1 MSDTAPPID
10 FAAIPRARLP
20 ALLRTMPKA
29 ELHLHIEG
37 SLEPELIFRL
47 ARRNGVALPYASVEA
62 LRAAYAFTDL
72 QSFLDIYYAGAS
84 VLLHEA
90 DFFDMAWAYFER
102 AAADGVV
109 HAEIFFDPQ
118 THTARGVPMEAVIVG
133 LAHACRR
140 AHAEFGLSAQLI
152 LCFLRHLSEEDAF
165 ATLEQALALRHHFVG
180 VGLDSSE
187 RGHPPEKFARVFAR
201 CRELGLHVVAH
212 AGEEGPPAY
221 IESALDVLKVERIDH
236 GVRCTDSPA
245 LVQRLARERVPL
257 TVCPLSNV
265 KLRVFPTLAQHNLP
279 ELLAA
284 GLCATVNSDDPA
296 YFGGY
301 VADNYVQTFEA
312 LPRLGAREAWQLAR
326 NSFEASFVPAAQ
338 KAAWSARL
346 SEAFAAAASP
356 G

>member
-1 MSDTAPPID
+1 MNFD
-10 FAAIPRARLP
+10 AIPRSALP

-29 ELHLHIEG
+29 ELHIHIEG
-37 SLEPELIFRL
+37 SLEPELIFKL
-47 ARRNGVALPYASVEA
+47 AARNGVALAYPSVDA

-84 VLLHEA
+84 VLIEER

-102 AAADGVV
+102 AAADNVV

-118 THTARGVPMEAVIVG
+118 THTARGVAMEKLIVG
-133 LAHACRR
+133 LHHACQR
-140 AHAEFGLSAQLI
+140 AHQEFRISSKLI

-165 ATLEQALALRHHFVG
+165 ATLEAALPYRRHFIG

-201 CRELGLHVVAH
+201 CRELGFELVAH
-212 AGEEGPPAY
+212 AGEEGPAAY
-221 IESALDVLKVERIDH
+221 IATALDTLQVRRIDH
-236 GVRCTDSPA
+236 GVRCTESPA
-245 LVQRLARERVPL
+245 LVERLARERTPL

-265 KLRVFPTLAQHNLP
+265 KLRVFPDLTQHNLP
-279 ELLAA
+279 ALLDA
-284 GLCATVNSDDPA
+284 GLCVTVNSDDPA

-301 VADNYVQTFEA
+301 VNQNYIELFAA
-312 LPRLGAREAWQLAR
+312 LPQLGARQAWQLAA
-326 NSFEASFVPAAQ
+326 NSFEASFVDDTTRARWRLALDQVFEAAIP
-338 KAAWSARL
+338 
-346 SEAFAAAASP
+346 P

>member
-47 ARRNGVALPYASVEA
+47 ARRNGVELPYASVEA

-72 QSFLDIYYAGAS
+72 QSFLDIYYAGAG

-118 THTARGVPMEAVIVG
+118 THTARGVPMETVIVG

-140 AHAEFGLSAQLI
+140 AHAEFGLGAQLI

-165 ATLEQALALRHHFVG
+165 ATLEQALPFRHHFVG

-221 IESALDVLKVERIDH
+221 IESALDVLQVERIDH

-245 LVQRLARERVPL
+245 LVQRLARERMPL

-301 VADNYVQTFEA
+301 VADNYVQTFDA
-312 LPRLGAREAWQLAR
+312 LPQLGAREAWQLAR

-346 SEAFAAAASP
+346 DEAFAAAAAAR
-356 G
+356 